1 MSRLHK
7 VFWHAARGPFTS
19 LKIVLMGAACAL
31 GMALTATV
39 FAPVLARVTLPLAM
53 AFAIAVLVCCILL
66 LTLVVARLN
75 EVLAAI
81 ALEGSLR
88 RQRLEPPNFFT
99 DGAAAT
105 PSLELLLLKVLRF
118 VRPMSILELGS
129 GQSTKLLAL
138 YYHETPTSY
147 VLSLEEDASWVK
159 LLEPQI
165 TIDGRRHDYRH
176 SPLHETTVMRPGS
189 GGAIQTRWYSDEAA
203 IEGVKFDLVLVDGPA
218 TSGDPDAFSR
228 VGIVRHL
235 PAALDTSFVLIFDD
249 AERYGERTTIALVEE
264 ALRLGQRTFVRFD
277 LHGIKTQ
284 TVICSRDRAFL
295 QCV

>member
-105 PSLELLLLKVLRF
+105 PSLESGFPLSFLSWSSRAGQQS
-118 VRPMSILELGS
+118 REAGMSG
-129 GQSTKLLAL
+129 
-138 YYHETPTSY
+138 
-147 VLSLEEDASWVK
+147 ASDVF
-159 LLEPQI
+159 PYA
-165 TIDGRRHDYRH
+165 DRGR
-176 SPLHETTVMRPGS
+176 S
-189 GGAIQTRWYSDEAA
+189 
-203 IEGVKFDLVLVDGPA
+203 
-218 TSGDPDAFSR
+218 
-228 VGIVRHL
+228 
-235 PAALDTSFVLIFDD
+235 
-249 AERYGERTTIALVEE
+249 
-264 ALRLGQRTFVRFD
+264 
-277 LHGIKTQ
+277 
-284 TVICSRDRAFL
+284 
-295 QCV
+295 